1 MQDEPPAAALKQRPG
16 DQPLPTPGRECV
28 QDALIA
34 AIQQRRDLGVQRYG
48 SPLMTHNG
56 RDALRDAWEESI
68 DLAAYLTQMRMERA
82 DLESERGRYRA
93 AIVEALSHLNAV
105 GTIAAG
111 VPAEGIASRVNAARD
126 VLRRAVG
133 DEG

>member
-1 MQDEPPAAALKQRPG
+1 VSDLKQRPG
-16 DQPLPTPGRECV
+16 DQPLPSPGRDCV

-34 AIQQRRDLGVQRYG
+34 AIENRKQLGIARYG

-82 DLESERGRYRA
+82 DLESERDRYRA
-93 AIVEALSHLNAV
+93 AIEKALAWMPQHALTESTAPDGV
-105 GTIAAG
+105 SAG
-111 VPAEGIASRVNAARD
+111 VNAARD
-126 VLRRAVG
+126 VLRQAVG
-133 DEG
+133 DG